1 MLRMKASIRKT
12 DQMTASDDQKT
23 KKPTLK
29 TIAQL
34 TGLAVPTISRALGG
48 AEDIS
53 VSTRAR
59 VRRVADEIGYVPNRA
74 GVRLRT
80 GRTNVI
86 SLVLSS
92 EHELMNHTA
101 KLISSVAGGLRHT
114 PYHLIITPYF
124 VDEDPLK
131 PVRYIVETGSAD
143 AVILNQIKPDD
154 PRVVYLLEKNF
165 PFVTH
170 GRTQWSDKHAYAD
183 FDNGAFAQ
191 IAVRELAARG
201 RRQILLIA
209 PPDDQ
214 TYAQVMID
222 GAKSIAAELGLSL
235 TVLPGATS
243 DAAID
248 VIEAEVGR
256 YLSDGHVVDAVVC
269 PSSNSSLA
277 VISAVED
284 VGLVIGDTVDLFS
297 KEVAPLLKRV
307 RKEVMTVS
315 EDIASAGDFMVQAA
329 IQRIKNPT
337 AAPMQYLQVPTE
349 TTD

>member
-1 MLRMKASIRKT
+1 MAG
-12 DQMTASDDQKT
+12 ADDHAT

-29 TIAQL
+29 TIAQI
-34 TGLAVPTISRALGG
+34 TGFAVPTVSRALGG

-53 VSTRAR
+53 LATRAQ

-101 KLISSVAGGLRHT
+101 KLISAVAGGLRNT

-154 PRVVYLLEKNF
+154 PRVTYLLEKGF

-170 GRTQWSDKHAYAD
+170 GRTQWSDQHPYSD
-183 FDNGAFAQ
+183 FDNQAFAR
-191 IAVRELAARG
+191 IAMRELHARG
-201 RRQILLIA
+201 RKNIMLVA
-209 PPDDQ
+209 PPADQ
-214 TYAQVMID
+214 NYAKEMIK
-222 GAKSIAAELGLSL
+222 GATETAHALGIKL
-235 TVLPGATS
+235 TVLPTATS
-243 DAAID
+243 DEASEKIENAMTAHFAKGHTMD
-248 VIEAEVGR
+248 GVI
-256 YLSDGHVVDAVVC
+256 C

-277 VISAVED
+277 VIASVEAA
-284 VGLVIGDTVDLFS
+284 GLVIGDTVDVFA
-297 KEVAPLLKRV
+297 KEVTPILKRI
-307 RKEVMTVS
+307 RSEIQTIS
-315 EDIASAGDFMVQAA
+315 EDVADAGAFMARAA
-329 IQRIKNPT
+329 IHRIKEPQSK
-337 AAPMQYLQVPTE
+337 PLQKLEVPTHA
-349 TTD
+349 D